1 MKKIL
6 YFMLAL
12 SLLLSACD
20 TKDLEIPNS
29 PEEPEIPEEPGNPET
44 PKGPN
49 ISMEQMN
56 VNFKAYLLK
65 NFDLDKDG
73 EISMEE
79 AALVKEMNCS
89 KLPIASYEG
98 IENFPN
104 LERLDCSETGASTID
119 LSRNTALKILICN
132 HGYRELDVSNNH
144 TLDTLISIGDWRGSL
159 ISLKINPELKFL
171 NILNHSLQSLDV
183 SNHKSLKV
191 LYCAS
196 NSLKSL
202 DVSNSTLDSLFCTY
216 TGEASLTELKIEGC
230 TSLKHVSLRVKN
242 LPLVLRNCQSIEIV
256 DARGL
261 SLVDVSDS
269 PLLKEL
275 FCHFDSNISD
285 LDLSN
290 NPLLEDLTISN
301 GVYNKLDL
309 SNNLQL
315 KNLLIANCYINDNL
329 SLSNHFQLENISL
342 RGRVNFDRNL
352 DFSNCKHLKTFYYS
366 HSSSYSSN
374 GTIEEINFS
383 GCTSLESVNID
394 ESAAYSLKSLNVS
407 GCQALSTLEC
417 SYKESLTEINLQG
430 CNNLMDLQCRNNG
443 LSYLDLQDCP
453 NLLSLR
459 CENNPLTELILS
471 ECTKLTKLY
480 CSDNQL
486 TKLKTNSEFLS
497 TIDCR
502 SNNSLSEIEI
512 VNGIGLEYLDC
523 SYNNLTELDLSDCR
537 SLERL
542 ICNYNNNLTSLN
554 INDCKS
560 LKFIDCNDCSL
571 IDLDVSNSSLLLEL
585 NCYNNQ
591 LYPTL
596 DVSKCS
602 HLSLLRCS
610 RNELKEIIINRNIPI
625 NNISKDPE
633 TKLVL
638 AD

>member
-1 MKKIL
+1 
-6 YFMLAL
+6 MLAL

-20 TKDLEIPNS
+20 TKDLEVPNS
-29 PEEPEIPEEPGNPET
+29 PEEPENPEEPGNPET

-49 ISMEQMN
+49 ISMDQMN
-56 VNFKAYLLK
+56 VYFKLYLLN

-73 EISMEE
+73 EISIEE

-89 KLPIASYEG
+89 LLQITSFEG

-104 LERLDCSETGASTID
+104 LERLDCSNTGASTID
-119 LSRNTALKILICN
+119 VSRNTALKSLICN
-132 HGYRELDVSNNH
+132 NGYRELDVSNNH
-144 TLDTLISIGDWRGSL
+144 ALDTLISIGGWRGGL
-159 ISLKINPELKFL
+159 FSLKINPELKFL
-171 NILNHSLQSLDV
+171 NILDHSLQSLDI
-183 SNHKSLKV
+183 SNNEFLKV

-196 NSLKSL
+196 NRLKSL
-202 DVSNSTLDSLFCTY
+202 DVSNSALDSLFCTLP
-216 TGEASLTELKIEGC
+216 GDASLTELKIEGC
-230 TSLKHVSLRVKN
+230 TSLKHLCLNVKN
-242 LPLVLRNCQSIEIV
+242 MPLVLRNCQSIEVV
-256 DARGL
+256 DVRGL

-275 FCHFDSNISD
+275 FCHFASNISD

-329 SLSNHFQLENISL
+329 FLSNHFQLENINL
-342 RGRVNFDRNL
+342 MGRVNFDRDL
-352 DFSNCKHLKTFYYS
+352 DFSNFKHLKTFYYS
-366 HSSSYSSN
+366 NSSSYSSN
-374 GTIEEINFS
+374 GNIEEINFS
-383 GCTSLESVNID
+383 GCTSLESVYIGG
-394 ESAAYSLKSLNVS
+394 SANRLKSLNVS

-417 SYKESLTEINLQG
+417 SNKKSLTEINLQG
-430 CNNLMDLQCRNNG
+430 CNNLMDLKCRYNG
-443 LSYLDLQDCP
+443 LSYLDLKDCT

-459 CENNPLTELILS
+459 CENNPLNELILS
-471 ECTKLTKLY
+471 ECTKLTQLY
-480 CSDNQL
+480 CNDNQL

-502 SNNSLSEIEI
+502 KNNLLSEIEI
-512 VNGIGLEYLDC
+512 LNGIGLEYLDC

-537 SLERL
+537 SLEKV

-560 LKFIDCNDCSL
+560 LKFIDCNDCAL

-596 DVSKCS
+596 DVSKCG
-602 HLSLLRCS
+602 HLSLLRCF
-610 RNELKEIIINRNIPI
+610 RNNLIEIIINRNIPI

-633 TKLVL
+633 TKIVL